1 MIENSEKRLELQ
13 LKKWIEQDSWAPVR
27 SFVRT
32 GGYNGIA
39 QGAATVV
46 SPLAPGRR
54 DPSGCGEDITA
65 KTEIFASQ
73 SVIMI
78 GKAMFDYIDSLMPL
92 AVPSLARSIGQ
103 SLQSFIGKV
112 FEGYDAAIGKVT
124 EEKGLAI
131 VLDSIVFVEYI
142 VPKIVARMDH
152 ALECTVGETR
162 LLLGFSQT
170 QNEAL
175 LHKFGKLMA
184 SLYVN
189 STVGWNGTNY
199 TEIAK
204 GAEGEVK
211 APRNVFNDVVDQ
223 SQSLIRKLAD
233 AAPSSPYITVLT
245 KTIIEEFIAEL
256 ERERNGF
263 WINVATQGISR
274 PGLHQLTLDLKYF
287 AHLCEKFMS
296 KQANDLIKAMLK
308 RAKKNRKKGGSG
320 DSQEPDPSDEWYDRA
335 IRANTTR
342 DKIFSNF
349 INNLN

>member
-13 LKKWIEQDSWAPVR
+13 LKKWIEQDSWVPVR

-65 KTEIFASQ
+65 KTEIFATQ

-78 GKAMFDYIDSLMPL
+78 GKAMFDYTDSLMPL
-92 AVPSLARSIGQ
+92 ADPSLARSIGQ
-103 SLQSFIGKV
+103 SLQSFIGKA
-112 FEGYDAAIGKVT
+112 FEGYDAAMTKVS
-124 EEKGLAI
+124 EDKGLAI
-131 VLDSIVFVEYI
+131 VLDAIVLIEYI
-142 VPKIVARMDH
+142 IPKIVARMDH

-162 LLLGFSQT
+162 LLLGFSQA

-175 LHKFGKLMA
+175 LHKFGKKMA
-184 SLYVN
+184 SWYVSN
-189 STVGWNGTNY
+189 TVGWNGTNY
-199 TEIAK
+199 TEITK

-211 APRNVFNDVVDQ
+211 APRKVFNDVVDQ
-223 SQSLIRKLAD
+223 SQDLIKRLAE
-233 AAPSSPYITVLT
+233 AAPSSPYIAVLT
-245 KTIIEEFIAEL
+245 KAIIEGFITEL
-256 ERERNGF
+256 ESERNGF

-274 PGLHQLTLDLKYF
+274 PGFHQLTLDLKYF
-287 AHLCEKFMS
+287 GHLCEKFMS
-296 KQANDLIKAMLK
+296 KQTNDLIKAMVK

-320 DSQEPDPSDEWYDRA
+320 DSQEPDPSDEWYDRV
-335 IRANTTR
+335 IRANTSR
-342 DKIFSNF
+342 DKVFSNF